1 MRQVPLLKKLTTR
14 TDTWPTIDDPVDVSK
29 RVRHGWRNTCSGG
42 WKAGLLTL
50 RPTQSLPLPLPN
62 MYMHMYVHVHVRTYN
77 MTCTCCMYHV
87 RTRNDRVGTTVDG
100 EQERGVVS
108 STNQR
113 RRRHA
118 PCHGKHAS

>member
-1 MRQVPLLKKLTTR
+1 VRQVPLLKKLTTR

-62 MYMHMYVHVHVRTYN
+62 MYMHMYMHMYVHVHVHVHVHVV
-77 MTCTCCMYHV
+77 CCMCVCCVRACVRVLNV
-87 RTRNDRVGTTVDG
+87 RTR
-100 EQERGVVS
+100 
-108 STNQR
+108 
-113 RRRHA
+113 A
-118 PCHGKHAS
+118 